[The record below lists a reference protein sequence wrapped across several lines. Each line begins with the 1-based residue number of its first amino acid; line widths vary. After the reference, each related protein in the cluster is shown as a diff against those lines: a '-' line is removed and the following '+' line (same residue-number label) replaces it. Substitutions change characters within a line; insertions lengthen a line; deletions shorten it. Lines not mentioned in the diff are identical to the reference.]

1 MGMISLTE
9 SAARRIQELQ
19 REQGAGGK
27 LLRLFVSTGGCSGL
41 EYGMSFDEPK
51 PGDTR
56 MESAGVAFLVDQPT
70 LERIDGSSVHFD
82 DGLHGKGFEVRN
94 PKATNT
100 CGCGR
105 SFN

>member
-1 MGMISLTE
+1 
-9 SAARRIQELQ
+9 
-19 REQGAGGK
+19 
-27 LLRLFVSTGGCSGL
+27 
-41 EYGMSFDEPK
+41 
-51 PGDTR
+51 
-56 MESAGVAFLVDQPT
+56 

-94 PKATNT
+94 PRAANT

>member
-1 MGMISLTE
+1 MISLTE
-9 SAARRIQELQ
+9 SAARRILDLQ
-19 REQGAGGK
+19 RESAVGGK
-27 LLRLFVSTGGCSGL
+27 LLRLFVSEGGCSGS

-51 PGDTR
+51 EGDTR
-56 MESAGVAFLVDQPT
+56 MESQGITFLVDSASLT
-70 LERIDGSSVHFD
+70 RIDGSSVHFD

-94 PKATNT
+94 PKAANT